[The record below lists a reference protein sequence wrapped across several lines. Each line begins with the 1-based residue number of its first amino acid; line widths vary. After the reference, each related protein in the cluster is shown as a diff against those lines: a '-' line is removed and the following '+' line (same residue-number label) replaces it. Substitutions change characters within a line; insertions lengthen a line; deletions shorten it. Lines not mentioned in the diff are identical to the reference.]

1 MPGKKSRKYTEV
13 DNADKILKEVSI
25 MPSTVETVDT
35 AFFNY
40 VNDTLNIFSE
50 SNKGWKKVPVLWVA
64 AERAYQIKREKSLR
78 DSKGVLKLPMITV
91 NRTSVKKDP
100 EMKGVA
106 WAHIPERND
115 EKGGA
120 LTVARTI
127 NQRKTANFINADS
140 YRKQGSISAATVG
153 TGQINFP
160 FKNPGKVVYN
170 TISVPMPTYIVLEY
184 DVVLRAE
191 YQQQV
196 NDMVTPFITKT
207 GQINNFFIENEGHR
221 FEGFIQGDFSQN
233 NNVAE
238 MGEDERMYETS
249 VQIKI
254 LGYLLGEG
262 PNRDRPKITS
272 RENAVEVKIPRE
284 QVILGEIP
292 WDDPTKTIKPFYKE

>member
-1 MPGKKSRKYTEV
+1 MPRKKSRKYTEI
-13 DNADKILKEVSI
+13 DNADKLLKEVI
-25 MPSTVETVDT
+25 FMPSTIETIDQ
-35 AFFNY
+35 AIY
-40 VNDTLNIFSE
+40 KYIDE
-50 SNKGWKKVPVLWVA
+50 SLDLHSNTNKGWKKVPVLWVA

-120 LTVARTI
+120 ITVARTI

-140 YRKQGSISAATVG
+140 YRKQGSISAASVG

-170 TISVPMPTYIVLEY
+170 TISMPMPTYIVSEY

-207 GQINNFFIENEGHR
+207 
-221 FEGFIQGDFSQN
+221 
-233 NNVAE
+233 V
-238 MGEDERMYETS
+238 
-249 VQIKI
+249 
-254 LGYLLGEG
+254 
-262 PNRDRPKITS
+262 
-272 RENAVEVKIPRE
+272 RENAVEVKVPRE

-292 WDDPTKTIKPFYKE
+292 WDDPSKTIKPFYKE